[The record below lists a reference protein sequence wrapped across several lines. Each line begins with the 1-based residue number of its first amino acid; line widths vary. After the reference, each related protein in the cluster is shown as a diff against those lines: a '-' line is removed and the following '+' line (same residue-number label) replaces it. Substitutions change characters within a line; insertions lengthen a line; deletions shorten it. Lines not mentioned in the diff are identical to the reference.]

1 MSAHGDVVLPF
12 GKFKGQTIDKVAET
26 DEGLRYLDW
35 MRGLGDLRPPHREAL
50 DAYLNDPAISEDLAK
65 IVGDLQ

>member
-1 MSAHGDVVLPF
+1 MIAPGDFILPF
-12 GKFKGQTIDKVAET
+12 GKHKGLSIDKVAET

-35 MRGLGDLRPPHREAL
+35 MRGLGDLKPPLRAAL
-50 DAYLNDPAISEDLAK
+50 DAYLGDPSIAEDLAK